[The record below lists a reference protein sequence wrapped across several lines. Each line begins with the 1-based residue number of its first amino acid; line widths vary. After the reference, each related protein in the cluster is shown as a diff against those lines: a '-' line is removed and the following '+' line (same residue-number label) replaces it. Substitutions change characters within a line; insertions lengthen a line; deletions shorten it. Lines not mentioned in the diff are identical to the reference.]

1 VIDML
6 RCIYCGYCEEVCP
19 EEAIFLKRD
28 FAIAGY
34 KREELQ
40 FNMEKLLELGGVQ
53 EDSIWKW
60 KYKGAPPPDAPAA
73 PKREAKVS

>member
-1 VIDML
+1 MHLL
-6 RCIYCGYCEEVCP
+6 RLLRRGLP
-19 EEAIFLKRD
+19 KGGHLALKRD

-34 KREELQ
+34 KKQLQ